1 MKLAIVGTG
10 YVGLVTAA
18 CLAKAGNEVTCIDN
32 NVSKLARIAAGQLP
46 FHEPQ
51 LPCLVNEGRAAGRLR
66 FTGSLRDGVQDAS
79 IIFLSIG
86 TPSAADGCADTS
98 SLLACVSSLAEM
110 LDHDCLVV
118 VKSTAP
124 VGTCD
129 ALQQIFRST
138 LRARGAGLNIEV
150 ACNPEFLA
158 EGSAV
163 HDFLEPARIVI
174 GTASAQASA
183 MLRQLYAPFDAD
195 GKRML
200 AMELRSAEFAKYA
213 CNAMLAA
220 RVSMVNELSAIAAQM
235 GADMDAV
242 SSVLRTDPRIG
253 GRYLQPGVGYG
264 GSCLPKDLRALIRMA
279 QDRQEPATLLRSVEL
294 VNQRQVRLLFDAIRQ
309 YVRGDLGHC
318 RIAVWG
324 LSFKPDTDDI
334 REAPS
339 LILIRMLL
347 DAGAQVSAY
356 DPVAHKAVR
365 RVIHDPALS
374 LTDDAYV
381 ACYVIHAQVVITEWD
396 EFRSPDFPRLAR
408 CLASPAV
415 FDARNL
421 YRCEELSEFGLRHYR
436 IGQADKAHKQAVPTR
451 FVESPDRSELRHTG
465 GY

>member
-98 SLLACVSSLAEM
+98 SLLACVASLAEM

-253 GRYLQPGVGYG
+253 GRYLQPSVGYG

-309 YVRGDLGHC
+309 YVGDDLGHC

-324 LSFKPDTDDI
+324 LAFKPDTDDI

-356 DPVAHKAVR
+356 DPVANKPVR
-365 RVIHDPALS
+365 RVIHDAALN
-374 LTDDAYV
+374 LTDDAYA
-381 ACYVIHAQVVITEWD
+381 ACDGSDALVVITEWD
-396 EFRSPDFPRLAR
+396 EFRSPDFSRLTR

-421 YRCEELSEFGLRHYR
+421 YRREQLAAFGLRHYR
-436 IGQADKAHKQAVPTR
+436 IGQAGKAPRQAVPTPYAA
-451 FVESPDRSELRHTG
+451 SPEPSELRHNG